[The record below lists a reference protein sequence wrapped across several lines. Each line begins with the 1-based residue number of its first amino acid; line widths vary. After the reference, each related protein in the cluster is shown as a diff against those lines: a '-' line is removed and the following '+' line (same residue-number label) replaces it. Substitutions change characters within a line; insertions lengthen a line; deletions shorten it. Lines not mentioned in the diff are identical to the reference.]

1 MKKCSRS
8 LYLIG
13 LNPPAGRMEETI
25 MEIIKRSTMPN
36 GVKIQLEHWMEYGF
50 YMIGAY
56 PPARF
61 GGYWVK
67 PGEPFRLSIN
77 TDAPEADF
85 AALESGRKSLEDM
98 APQYYNGARVRY
110 YMGMEGVTPA

>member
-1 MKKCSRS
+1 MK
-8 LYLIG
+8 
-13 LNPPAGRMEETI
+13 
-25 MEIIKRSTMPN
+25 IIKRSTMPN